1 MKVAGQ
7 LTFITTPGTVALG
20 VAIVLVTAVLA
31 WLGWRRSVKK
41 RAMGWL
47 EALRVLVAIC
57 IAITLNQPEWRET
70 FKPDQRPALAVLY
83 DTSKSMETRD
93 VMNEAE
99 PAAPPASRAESI
111 AKLRD
116 PALWQPLQQK
126 MDVVVEP
133 FSSTLEKPEEGTD
146 INGALMKTLEQHPR
160 LRSVVLISDGDWN
173 TGSAPAQAATQLR
186 MRGAPV
192 FAVPAGAET
201 RLPDVWISGFDAP
214 TYGVEGKPLRI
225 PFTVESSL
233 PREQPVTLEMRVSS
247 GEIITKDITLPAMGR
262 IQDSLV
268 WRPAKTGD
276 VKLTLRVPPVAGE
289 RYPDNNEMEAPVAIR
304 KEELKVLIIESFP
317 RWEYRYMRNAMER
330 DPGVKVNTLLFH
342 PGLEKMGGGR
352 GYLDA
357 FPKPEDLTKYDVV
370 FIGDVGM
377 ESGQLTSDQC
387 EQIKRLVRDQA
398 GGLVFLPGF
407 HGSEASLTQSPLADL
422 YPVVLDEAQPKGWG
436 SAAPGRFALTDAG
449 QRSLL
454 TKLEDTDEASAR
466 VWSGLPGFQWY
477 APALRAKAG
486 AEVLATHSSETTRFG
501 RVPLIVA
508 KTYGSGKILF
518 MGSDGA
524 WRWRRGVEDKYHY
537 RFWGQVVRWMAYQ
550 RNMAAGGNLRLFY
563 SPDRPRTGDTLT
575 LNANALS
582 TTGEP
587 LQEATVVAQIATPS
601 GKTQSVRLV
610 PAGDEAWG
618 LFTASF
624 VPTEPGEHKVRLTC
638 ADSGA
643 PLDSV
648 ISVQGSA
655 KEKLGQPARYDVL
668 REIAMLTRGK
678 LMSNVQPDDIVKAVA
693 ALPEPDLEERHLLL
707 WAHPAWAGLVLL
719 LLGVFWAGRKMAG
732 AF

>member
-1 MKVAGQ
+1 MPSNGQ
-7 LTFITTPGTVALG
+7 LTFITTPGTVA
-20 VAIVLVTAVLA
+20 VSVVIVLVTALLA
-31 WLGWRRSVKK
+31 FIGWRRSTKK

-47 EALRVLVAIC
+47 ELLRVLVALC

-93 VMNEAE
+93 VVNEAE
-99 PAAPPASRAESI
+99 PAAPPSSRAESI
-111 AKLRD
+111 SKWKD
-116 PALWQPLQQK
+116 PAVWQSLQQR

-146 INGALMKTLEQHPR
+146 INGAMLKMMEQHTR
-160 LRSVVLISDGDWN
+160 LRSVVLITDGDWN

-186 MRGAPV
+186 MRNAPV

-201 RLPDVWISGFDAP
+201 RLPDVWVSSFDAP
-214 TYGVEGKPLRI
+214 TFGVEGKPLRI
-225 PFTVESSL
+225 PFVVESSL
-233 PREQPVTLEMRVSS
+233 PREQPVVLEMRVST
-247 GEIITKDITLPAMGR
+247 GEIISKDVVLPAMGKV
-262 IQDSLV
+262 QDSIV
-268 WRPAKTGD
+268 WRPSKTGD

-289 RYPDNNEMEAPVAIR
+289 RYPDNNEMEAPVSIR
-304 KEELKVLIIESFP
+304 KEELKVLIVESFP

-330 DPGVKVNTLLFH
+330 DPGVKVNTVLFH
-342 PGLEKMGGGR
+342 PGLDKMGGGR

-357 FPKPEDLTKYDVV
+357 FPKAEDLTKYDVV
-370 FIGDVGM
+370 FLGDVGL
-377 ESGQLTSDQC
+377 ENGQLTSDQC
-387 EQIKRLVRDQA
+387 DQIKRLVRDQA

-407 HGSEASLTQSPLADL
+407 RGSQATLMQSALADL
-422 YPVVLDEAQPKGWG
+422 YPVVLDDAQPKGWG

-466 VWSGLPGFQWY
+466 VWSSLPGFQWY
-477 APALRAKAG
+477 APAMRAKAG

-582 TTGEP
+582 STGEP
-587 LQEATVVAQIATPS
+587 LQEATVTAQIATPS

-624 VPTEPGEHKVRLTC
+624 VPTEPGEHKVRITC
-638 ADSGA
+638 AESGA

-678 LMSNVQPDDIVKAVA
+678 LMANVQPEDIVKAVA
-693 ALPEPDLEERHLLL
+693 AIPEPELEERRLLL

-719 LLGVFWAGRKMAG
+719 LLAVFWIGRKIVG

>member
-1 MKVAGQ
+1 MNGSGQ
-7 LTFITTPGTVALG
+7 LTFVTTPGTVALG
-20 VAIVLVTAVLA
+20 VVIVLVTAVLA
-31 WLGWRRSVKK
+31 WMGWRRAVKK

-47 EALRVLVAIC
+47 ESLRVLVAIC

-93 VMNEAE
+93 VVNEAE
-99 PAAPPASRAESI
+99 PAAPPASRSESI
-111 AKLRD
+111 VKLRD
-116 PALWQPLQQK
+116 PALWQSLQQK

-146 INGALMKTLEQHPR
+146 INDALMKTLEQHPR

-233 PREQPVTLEMRVSS
+233 PREQPVTLEMRVSG
-247 GEIITKDITLPAMGR
+247 GEVITKDITLPAMGR
-262 IQDSLV
+262 VQDSLV

-276 VKLTLRVPPVAGE
+276 VKLTLKVPAVAGE

-377 ESGQLTSDQC
+377 ESGQLTSEQC

-638 ADSGA
+638 AESGA

-678 LMSNVQPDDIVKAVA
+678 LMNSVLPDDVVKAVA
-693 ALPEPDLEERHLLL
+693 ALPQPDLEERHLLL
-707 WAHPAWAGLVLL
+707 WAHPAWAGFVLL

>member
-1 MKVAGQ
+1 MPATSQ
-7 LTFITTPGTVALG
+7 LTFITTPGTIVLG
-20 VAIVLVTAVLA
+20 VVIVLVTAALA
-31 WLGWRRSVKK
+31 WLGWRRAVKK

-47 EALRVLVAIC
+47 ELLRVLIALC

-99 PAAPPASRAESI
+99 PSAPPASRAESI
-111 AKLRD
+111 AKFKD
-116 PALWQPLQQK
+116 PALWQSLQK
-126 MDVVVEP
+126 RMDVVVEP

-201 RLPDVWISGFDAP
+201 RLPDVWVASFDAP
-214 TYGVEGKPLRI
+214 TYGVAGKPLRI
-225 PFTVESSL
+225 PFAVESSL
-233 PREQPVTLEMRVSS
+233 PREQPVVLEMTTST
-247 GEIITKDITLPAMGR
+247 GEVVTKDITLPAMGR
-262 IQDSLV
+262 VQDSLV
-268 WRPAKTGD
+268 WRPTKTGD
-276 VKLTLRVPPVAGE
+276 VKLTLKVPPVAGE
-289 RYPDNNEMEAPVAIR
+289 RYPDNNQMEAPVSIR
-304 KEELKVLIIESFP
+304 KEELKVLIVESFP

-330 DPGVKVNTLLFH
+330 DPGVKVSTLLFH
-342 PGLEKMGGGR
+342 PGLGKMGGGR

-357 FPKPEDLTKYDVV
+357 FPRAEDLTKYDVV
-370 FIGDVGM
+370 FLGDVGM
-377 ESGQLTSDQC
+377 ENGQLTTEQC
-387 EQIKRLVRDQA
+387 DQIKRLVRDQA

-407 HGSEASLTQSPLADL
+407 RGSEASLLQSPLADL
-422 YPVVLDEAQPKGWG
+422 YPVVLDESQPKGWG

-466 VWSGLPGFQWY
+466 VWATLPGFQWY

-563 SPDRPRTGDTLT
+563 SPDRPRTGDVLT

-582 TTGEP
+582 VTGEP
-587 LQEATVVAQIATPS
+587 LQDATVIAQIATPS

-618 LFTASF
+618 LFSASF

-638 ADSGA
+638 AESGA

-648 ISVQGSA
+648 ISVQGAA

-678 LMSNVQPDDIVKAVA
+678 LMTNVQPDDIIKAIA
-693 ALPEPDLEERHLLL
+693 ALPEPDLEERRLLL
-707 WAHPAWAGLVLL
+707 WAHPIWAGFVLL
-719 LLGVFWAGRKMAG
+719 LLGLFWAGRKMVG